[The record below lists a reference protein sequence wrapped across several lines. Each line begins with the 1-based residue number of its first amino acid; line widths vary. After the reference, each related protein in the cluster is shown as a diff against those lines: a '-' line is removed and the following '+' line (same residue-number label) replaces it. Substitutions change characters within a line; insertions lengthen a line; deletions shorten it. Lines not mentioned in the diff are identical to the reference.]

1 MIETIRNAW
10 HVPELKKKIL
20 FTIMALLIFRLGSA
34 IPVPYIDTE
43 SLRSFIES
51 QSGTILGL
59 RKIGDTTVQPDN
71 AATRGKIAQ
80 IGYLLQVTE
89 EH

>member
-34 IPVPYIDTE
+34 ILSPISIRNP
-43 SLRSFIES
+43 SALSSRARAARSW
-51 QSGTILGL
+51 
-59 RKIGDTTVQPDN
+59 
-71 AATRGKIAQ
+71 A
-80 IGYLLQVTE
+80 
-89 EH
+89 